1 MQVLQ
6 RHLGHR
12 MSADTEEHSAHDTEC
27 HDDEADAKERIEP
40 CDDLVD
46 RQQGCQRI
54 VNKDDSEPEEHRLP
68 RQLGKQHR
76 RSRHE
81 HDTDEN
87 EEDNRKYAHDLKHD
101 MPQILADDLRETFS
115 ILTERN
121 HAREIVMHAA
131 CKDRTKDDP
140 EVDAGSPERSRKRTE
155 DRTKACDIEELDEKH
170 LPRRQRD
177 IVHAVFQTNRRCYL
191 PRTPECPV
199 DDCSIDQIADDE
211 RRERAKKCNH
221 CLSLLPKINTRYA
234 GVHRRP
240 PMPALL
246 PHNDKEAPYN
256 QS

>member
-1 MQVLQ
+1 
-6 RHLGHR
+6 
-12 MSADTEEHSAHDTEC
+12 
-27 HDDEADAKERIEP
+27 
-40 CDDLVD
+40 
-46 RQQGCQRI
+46 
-54 VNKDDSEPEEHRLP
+54 
-68 RQLGKQHR
+68 
-76 RSRHE
+76 
-81 HDTDEN
+81 
-87 EEDNRKYAHDLKHD
+87 
-101 MPQILADDLRETFS
+101 
-115 ILTERN
+115 
-121 HAREIVMHAA
+121 MHAA

-240 PMPALL
+240 PCLPSSRTMIKKPLTISPKELL
-246 PHNDKEAPYN
+246 ASRRLSYHNSPLLSN
-256 QS
+256 LFNVL